1 MVAKKSRP
9 VGVGIV
15 IPKVLVYGKSIISY
29 DPHAETSEEKE
40 EEEKSFIDSF
50 NTENKK
56 PRCLD
61 FD

>member
-1 MVAKKSRP
+1 MVAKKSCP

-15 IPKVLVYGKSIISY
+15 IPKVLVYRKSIISY
-29 DPHAETSEEKE
+29 DPHAETSEEK
-40 EEEKSFIDSF
+40 EEKSFIDSF